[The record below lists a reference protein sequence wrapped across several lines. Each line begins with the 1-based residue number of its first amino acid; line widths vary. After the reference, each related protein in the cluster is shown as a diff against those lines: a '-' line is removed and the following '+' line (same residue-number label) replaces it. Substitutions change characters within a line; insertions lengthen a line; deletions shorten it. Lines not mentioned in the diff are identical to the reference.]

1 MDCNMEWL
9 KDVDITVKQNA
20 TKTYILKKLLKRYNS
35 IWISSKH
42 NVRLYF
48 NYTKTNLSNGGTG
61 VK

>member
-1 MDCNMEWL
+1 MKWL

-35 IWISSKH
+35 IQIASKH
-42 NVRLYF
+42 NVSLYL